1 MSHLTNARNQILPL
15 LNAVPLAVALPVFV
29 AADSYVQPLDSMAP
43 GVPFGLVLRGT
54 IASERIGRAVY
65 RKRVTTVAIVR
76 CKIRAGEG
84 PIFTTDQ
91 FYQYCES
98 LIESVEAASSS
109 LKIMK
114 AEAEVI
120 QDPEEFIRAGVSSS
134 LLRFETWVI
143 E

>member
-1 MSHLTNARNQILPL
+1 MSHLLSVRRTILPL
-15 LNAVPLAVALPVFV
+15 LNAVPINVSAPVFEE
-29 AADSYVQPLDSMAP
+29 AYSHVQSLESLPNGIP
-43 GVPFGLVLRGT
+43 VGLVLCGT
-54 IASERIGRAVY
+54 ISSERIGRSVF
-65 RKRVTTVAIVR
+65 RRRVTTVAIVR

-84 PIFTTDQ
+84 AFVLEEEFFD
-91 FYQYCES
+91 YCEQ
-98 LIESVEAASSS
+98 LVQSVEAASPS